1 MRRPAPTLFMVT
13 AVYVVA
19 LAAHASEAELV
30 YAVASPTVAVVETDH
45 GRLGGAVAWHA
56 NNGVTFLYTNCHTLA
71 GARALTIRRKSD
83 RAPAHFLYGDAKSD
97 LCVIVTAMSIEIAKR
112 REFQDLRVGES
123 VYAIGSP
130 RGLELSLSTG
140 VISRL
145 QGFPFLFPPALVQT
159 TAAISPGSSGGG
171 LFDSRGRLI
180 GITSFYLKESQGLNF
195 AVSPDTLSG
204 VPDDDLAK
212 DLADLDGG
220 PPADVQG
227 RRPQRPQKDSR
238 TTPSQVRQVDAAIN
252 ANAKLRYVRSHRP
265 EVFNEIVEVD
275 DFVRAHPR
283 GRSLTLED
291 RFRRS
296 VFIWE
301 VMNGAAI
308 VVPPDR

>member
-1 MRRPAPTLFMVT
+1 MVT
-13 AVYVVA
+13 AVYVVS

-30 YAVASPTVAVVETDH
+30 YAIASPAVAVVETDH

-171 LFDSRGRLI
+171 LFDSQGRLI

-204 VPDDDLAK
+204 VPEEDLTK
-212 DLADLDGG
+212 DLADLDDG
-220 PPADVQG
+220 PPSEVRD
-227 RRPQRPQKDSR
+227 RRRKRPPKSAK
-238 TTPSQVRQVDAAIN
+238 TTPDQTRQVEAAIS
-252 ANAKLRYVRSHRP
+252 ANAKLRYLRSHRP
-265 EVFNEIVEVD
+265 EIFNEIVEVD
-275 DFVRAHPR
+275 DFVRSHPR
-283 GRSLTLED
+283 ARSLTLED

-301 VMNGAAI
+301 VLNGAAI